1 MDQQRKSGYMRRLMQ
16 FNENHREVKRSF
28 FNATVYTQYS

>member
-16 FNENHREVKRSF
+16 LNENHREVKRF
-28 FNATVYTQYS
+28 LVNATV